1 MPEQLY
7 TEIKGI
13 YVFAKA
19 KDYLGNWHYLVA
31 ENEEQIEKHCKE
43 YSPRGM
49 YPHESNG
56 LAIDQWINYV
66 DPIQV
71 CFFFTWVG
79 ERHNPFVV
87 AKPFKY
93 KGATGGIKWSWE
105 ADRKKRDRKARLVGP
120 SMKTALVEEAK
131 EIAKKELDKHKV

>member
-1 MPEQLY
+1 MSEY
-7 TEIKGI
+7 A
-13 YVFAKA
+13 FAKA
-19 KDYLGNWHYLVA
+19 KDYLGNWHYLAA

-71 CFFFTWVG
+71 CFFFEWVSK
-79 ERHNPFVV
+79 RNNPFVV
-87 AKPFKY
+87 AKPHKY
-93 KGATGGIKWSWE
+93 DGPTKWTWE
-105 ADRKKRDRKARLVGP
+105 ENRYKPKTRLVGQP
-120 SMKTALVEEAK
+120 MKTSLVEEARK
-131 EIAKKELDKHKV
+131 IARKELDKHKV

>member
-1 MPEQLY
+1 MTEQLY

-13 YVFAKA
+13 YAFAKA

-31 ENEEQIEKHCKE
+31 ESEELIEKHCKN
-43 YSPRGM
+43 YSARGI

-71 CFFFTWVG
+71 CFFFEWVG
-79 ERHNPFVV
+79 KRHNPFVI
-87 AKPFKY
+87 AKGKY
-93 KGATGGIKWSWE
+93 TDHKSNKWSWE
-105 ADRKKRDRKARLVGP
+105 ADRARRLSKKVRLVGP
-120 SMKTALVEEAK
+120 SPKTALV
-131 EIAKKELDKHKV
+131 KK

>member
-1 MPEQLY
+1 MSQSKEKLY
-7 TEIKGI
+7 SEIKGT
-13 YVFAKA
+13 YAFAKA
-19 KDYLGNWHYLVA
+19 KDYLGNWHYLAA
-31 ENEEQIEKHCKE
+31 ENEEQIEKHCEE

-79 ERHNPFVV
+79 KRHNPFVV
-87 AKPFKY
+87 AKPFNYDRTKKY
-93 KGATGGIKWSWE
+93 KWTPKV
-105 ADRKKRDRKARLVGP
+105 RMVGP
-120 SMKTALVEEAK
+120 SMKTSLVEENK
-131 EIAKKELDKHKV
+131 

>member
-13 YVFAKA
+13 YAFAKA

-31 ENEEQIEKHCKE
+31 ENEELIEEHCKN
-43 YSPRGM
+43 YSPRGI

-93 KGATGGIKWSWE
+93 KGSAKWTPDKS
-105 ADRKKRDRKARLVGP
+105 KYTKTRLVGP
-120 SMKTALVEEAK
+120 SMKTALVEK
-131 EIAKKELDKHKV
+131 EREI

>member
-13 YVFAKA
+13 YAFAKA

-31 ENEEQIEKHCKE
+31 ETEELIEKHCKT

-71 CFFFTWVG
+71 CFFFEWVG
-79 ERHNPFVV
+79 KRHNPFVV

-93 KGATGGIKWSWE
+93 KGSTKWTPDSH
-105 ADRKKRDRKARLVGP
+105 KYTKARIAGQ
-120 SMKTALVEEAK
+120 SMKTALVEEAR
-131 EIAKKELDKHKV
+131 EIAKKELNRGNR